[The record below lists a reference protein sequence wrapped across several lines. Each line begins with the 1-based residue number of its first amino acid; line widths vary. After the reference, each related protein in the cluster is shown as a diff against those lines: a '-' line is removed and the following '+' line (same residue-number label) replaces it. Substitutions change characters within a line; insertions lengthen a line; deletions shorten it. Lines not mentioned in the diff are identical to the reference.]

1 MLNIMLGQTYLD
13 LSEAIAPREDLIVSP
28 WIVIAFFALAIVL
41 ILISI
46 NLAIQNKVNKDKLIG
61 EQEESKKLSL
71 KQKSLEK
78 TLNDTSNE
86 KIQLQN
92 KNDELVEINDKLK
105 KMAYFD
111 SLTNL
116 PNRLA
121 LKELLDSVMLTLREG
136 ETVGLLLLNID
147 DFKQINSQLSN
158 SYGDELLID
167 VTHRL
172 KQVISEDD
180 YLARIGGD
188 EFVILTQNISDPADY
203 DDKLKRILNLFS
215 YPFVLSTEERFI
227 SVSIGVVL
235 APRDGNNTTTLL
247 KNANVAMRSAKGQG
261 KNRYVYFEESMNEA
275 ITKKIQIQS
284 ELRKGFEDNEFE
296 VFYEPVISLEDNK
309 IVGLEA
315 LLCWNHPTDGIL
327 HPSQYMF
334 YAEVTGLIGPI
345 GVWALKDIC
354 KQLKVAQDLGHKDIK
369 VSYNVS
375 KLEFKDPEFVSIIW
389 DIVTKSEIDPSSLVL
404 EITEDTAMDDV
415 KHTEVTIT
423 KLGELGI
430 KFTIDKFGSK
440 YSSIRYLNTL
450 PITNIKLDKILTK
463 SAIDSIDEQK
473 VILAIINLIK
483 TFKLNVIA
491 EGVESKQ
498 EEMFLKYANCDMA
511 QGPLFSNMI
520 SKDELIKLLEQGYIN
535 NYDNIEEEV

>member
-1 MLNIMLGQTYLD
+1 MFNNIIIGQIYSG
-13 LSEAIAPREDLIVSP
+13 LSLSMAAREDLIVSP
-28 WIVIAFFALAIVL
+28 WLAIVFFVIAAVLVL
-41 ILISI
+41 ITINFAIKSRINKRRLIR
-46 NLAIQNKVNKDKLIG
+46 
-61 EQEESKKLSL
+61 EREESKKITN
-71 KQKSLEK
+71 KHKTLEK
-78 TLNDTSNE
+78 TLTETTNE
-86 KIQLQN
+86 KIKLQN
-92 KNDELVEINDKLK
+92 KNDELNEANDKLK

-116 PNRLA
+116 PNRVA

-136 ETVGLLLLNID
+136 EKVALLLLNID

-172 KQVISEDD
+172 KQVISDND

-188 EFVILTQNISDPADY
+188 EFVILTQNISDPTEY
-203 DDKLKRILNLFS
+203 DDKLKRILNVFS

-227 SVSIGVVL
+227 SVSIGVVK
-235 APRDGNNTTTLL
+235 APRDGSNTTTLL
-247 KNANVAMRSAKGQG
+247 KNANVAMRNAKAQG
-261 KNRYVYFEESMNEA
+261 KNRYIYFEESMNEA

-284 ELRKGFEDNEFE
+284 ELRQGFEDSEFE
-296 VFYEPVISLEDNK
+296 LYYEPLISLKDNQ

-315 LLCWNHPTDGIL
+315 LICWNHPTDGIL
-327 HPSQYMF
+327 HPNQYMF

-345 GVWALKDIC
+345 GVWALKDTC
-354 KQLKVAQDLGHKDIK
+354 RQLKNLQDHGYTDISL
-369 VSYNVS
+369 SYNVS

-389 DIVTKSEIDPSSLVL
+389 DLVTKSEIDPSNLVL
-404 EITEDTAMDDV
+404 EITEDTAMDDIEQ
-415 KHTEVTIT
+415 TEETIS

-463 SAIDSIDEQK
+463 SALDSIDEQQ
-473 VILAIINLIK
+473 VIMALINLIK

-491 EGVESKQ
+491 EGVESKPEQ
-498 EEMFLKYANCDMA
+498 EFLGHAGCDMA
-511 QGPLFSNMI
+511 QGPLYSNAI
-520 SKDELIKLLEQGYIN
+520 SEDDLINFLKQGYIN
-535 NYDNIEEEV
+535 NNLDN

>member
-1 MLNIMLGQTYLD
+1 MSNIHIKYNAWTTYLD

-172 KQVISEDD
+172 KQVISEYD

-203 DDKLKRILNLFS
+203 DDKLK
-215 YPFVLSTEERFI
+215 
-227 SVSIGVVL
+227 
-235 APRDGNNTTTLL
+235 
-247 KNANVAMRSAKGQG
+247 
-261 KNRYVYFEESMNEA
+261 
-275 ITKKIQIQS
+275 
-284 ELRKGFEDNEFE
+284 EF
-296 VFYEPVISLEDNK
+296 
-309 IVGLEA
+309 
-315 LLCWNHPTDGIL
+315 
-327 HPSQYMF
+327 
-334 YAEVTGLIGPI
+334 
-345 GVWALKDIC
+345 
-354 KQLKVAQDLGHKDIK
+354 
-369 VSYNVS
+369 
-375 KLEFKDPEFVSIIW
+375 
-389 DIVTKSEIDPSSLVL
+389 
-404 EITEDTAMDDV
+404 
-415 KHTEVTIT
+415 
-423 KLGELGI
+423 
-430 KFTIDKFGSK
+430 
-440 YSSIRYLNTL
+440 
-450 PITNIKLDKILTK
+450 
-463 SAIDSIDEQK
+463 
-473 VILAIINLIK
+473 
-483 TFKLNVIA
+483 
-491 EGVESKQ
+491 
-498 EEMFLKYANCDMA
+498 
-511 QGPLFSNMI
+511 
-520 SKDELIKLLEQGYIN
+520 
-535 NYDNIEEEV
+535 